1 MPDRAKQPF
10 PGDKSYLMTNPGRI
24 LVFRQFLFLAGHPF
38 HDSRVEIVRASRR
51 DTKISVL
58 IQAFDRVLRGLAEI
72 SLVQQMKNSVGE
84 EGANFLPR
92 PAPEHGAHIAG
103 VEAGASSQR
112 NTIFLPLLVRSSREG
127 NGLWRYVNSD
137 DIKAQLNKIERIV
150 RIRIPNRRSPRVPIC
165 GDDSSKVLQ
174 PMSWQSGSAKIPTTR
189 SHDPRST
196 AAMFWRSSTCPM
208 HAARSAAVRK

>member
-112 NTIFLPLLVRSSREG
+112 NTIFLPLLVRSPREG

-137 DIKAQLNKIERIV
+137 DIKAQLNKIERISSV
-150 RIRIPNRRSPRVPIC
+150 SASPI
-165 GDDSSKVLQ
+165 DDL
-174 PMSWQSGSAKIPTTR
+174 
-189 SHDPRST
+189 
-196 AAMFWRSSTCPM
+196 
-208 HAARSAAVRK
+208 HAFRSAAMTVQKCFSQCLGSRARRKSPQPVATILVVLLPCFGDPRLVRCMRRVRPL